1 MFIHKP
7 LKGFDLE
14 RIEIDGQR
22 YYKTPSGLFKSVTTI
37 LAEKIDKPYL
47 KEWKERVGEEEAK
60 RISTIATNRG
70 TAVHSLV
77 EKYLS
82 NDPKY
87 KQGSMPSHYEMF
99 KSISRYFDDIDEIY
113 GLELRLYSTQLK
125 AAGTADI
132 IARYKNKLSIIDIK
146 TSKRIKHITDIDDYF
161 YQTSA
166 YKKMIEEHYGLTIER
181 LVIIMGVDN
190 ENHGLIFEQDA
201 SEWEQKTIELF
212 TN

>member
-1 MFIHKP
+1 MFQHKL
-7 LKGFDLE
+7 LKGFKLE
-14 RIEIDGQR
+14 RTEIDDQR

-37 LAEKIDKPYL
+37 LSEKIDKPYL

-60 RISTIATNRG
+60 RVSTKATIRG

-87 KQGSMPSHYEMF
+87 KQGSMPSHYVMF
-99 KSISRYFDDIDEIY
+99 KSIMHYFDDIDEIY
-113 GLELRLYSTQLK
+113 GLELQLYSSILK

-132 IARYKNKLSIIDIK
+132 IAKYKGKMSILDIK
-146 TSKRIKHITDIDDYF
+146 TSKRIKTLEDIEDYF

-166 YKKMIEEHYGLTIER
+166 YSMMIEELYGLTIER
-181 LVIIMGVDN
+181 LVIIMGIDN
-190 ENHGLIFEQDA
+190 ENSGIVIEQDA
-201 SEWEQKTIELF
+201 SDWKQKTIELF